1 MFILLQMRC
10 LLQQKKNNKNTKAC
24 LSSESKDKNAQLLWA
39 LSSKWFGG
47 FGNTFWQPTS
57 PNLI

>member
-24 LSSESKDKNAQLLWA
+24 LSSESKDKNAQLL
-39 LSSKWFGG
+39 
-47 FGNTFWQPTS
+47 
-57 PNLI
+57 